1 MEKRIRR
8 GASQK
13 RIKKSS
19 NAEWDWQQ
27 TFDGS
32 RDGICLL
39 DSNQKILRCNRTM
52 IEILKKKPEDILG
65 KQCHKVIHGT
75 SGLIADC
82 PVERMKRTLR
92 RESMELEINGRWYD
106 VSVDPILYRGTT
118 LRGIVHSIRD
128 ITESIRAREALAR
141 SEEKYRTLAESSPE
155 MIYVIGVDGIVQYVN
170 TAATKM
176 FRAEADRVIGKRLDE
191 LYSPQVASRHL
202 ETVRRVIKTEKPL
215 LSELLERFPGGSRW
229 IDSRLSPIRDEKG
242 AIVGVLGLSED
253 ITQRKRME
261 EELLRA
267 QKIDALGVMA
277 GGIAHDFNNL
287 LAGVFGFLD
296 LARVSMTPGDPAIGY
311 LDKAFIAF
319 GRAKALSRQ
328 LLTFSKGGAPV
339 KKPLTIADILSE
351 CCNLSMSGSNVRC
364 FFSIPEDLSVIE
376 ADEYQLSQV
385 FSNILINARQAMP
398 EGGSVN
404 IIAENR
410 SLSENHELPLPP
422 GDYVTVSIKDEG
434 IGIPDKIVDRIFDPF
449 FTTKQQGSGLGLA
462 ISYSIVKR
470 HGGHIQARSV
480 VGVGTTFTVWL
491 PSSNKPLPSEG
502 PPIAESSLRGTGR
515 ILVMDDEP
523 TIREMI
529 SYLLQTFGYTVH
541 TASDGQDV
549 IEKYRD
555 ALETGNPFDLVLLD
569 LTVPGGMGGE
579 KAIAELRKI
588 DPGVA
593 ACVTSG
599 YADSAMLSDPSTY
612 GFLAMIAKPYR
623 ANDLLTTVKDAL
635 EKKKKT

>member
-8 GASQK
+8 GAKQK
-13 RIKKSS
+13 RIKKSLK
-19 NAEWDWQQ
+19 AEWDWQQ

-39 DSNQKILRCNRTM
+39 DNNQKILRCNRTM
-52 IEILKKKPEDILG
+52 MEILNKKPEDIIG
-65 KQCHKVIHGT
+65 KKCYKVIHGA
-75 SGLIADC
+75 SEPIADC
-82 PVERMKRTLR
+82 PVERMKRTLS
-92 RESMELEINGRWYD
+92 RESMELQIDGRWYD

-118 LRGIVHSIRD
+118 LRGIIHSMRD
-128 ITESIRAREALAR
+128 ITEGIRAREALAR

-155 MIYVIGVDGIVQYVN
+155 MIYLIGANGVVQYVN

-176 FRAEADRVIGKRLDE
+176 FRAEADRVIGKHLNE
-191 LYSPQVASRHL
+191 LYPPQVASRHL
-202 ETVRRVIKTEKPL
+202 EAIRRVIKTAQPL

-229 IDSRLSPIRDEKG
+229 IDARLSPIRDEKG
-242 AIVGVLGLSED
+242 TIVGVLGLSED

-296 LARVSMTPGDPAIGY
+296 LARVSMTPGDPAIDY

-319 GRAKALSRQ
+319 DRAKALSRQ

-339 KKPLTIADILSE
+339 KKPLAIADILSE

-364 FFSIPEDLSVIE
+364 FFSIAENLSVVE

-410 SLSENHELPLPP
+410 SLAGNHDLPLPA
-422 GDYVTVSIKDEG
+422 GEYVAVSIKDEG
-434 IGIPDKIVDRIFDPF
+434 VGIPEKILDRIFDPF

-470 HGGHIQARSV
+470 HGGRIQARSTI
-480 VGVGTTFTVWL
+480 GVGTTFIVLL
-491 PSSNKPLPSEG
+491 PSSDKPLPSEG
-502 PPIAESSLRGTGR
+502 PAIDEASLRGTGR

-523 TIREMI
+523 AIREMI
-529 SYLLQTFGYTVH
+529 SYLLQTFGYTVS
-541 TASDGQDV
+541 TASDGKDV

-555 ALETGNPFDLVLLD
+555 AFEAGNPFDLVLLD

-588 DPGVA
+588 DPRVA

-599 YADSAMLSDPSTY
+599 YADSDMLYYPSTY
-612 GFLAMIAKPYR
+612 C
-623 ANDLLTTVKDAL
+623 
-635 EKKKKT
+635 